1 MQYPAAWVFAA
12 VEYGV
17 GSRSKPVAF
26 RISSSVGS
34 SMAAVPGGA
43 KQGRAQKSRPRA
55 SMGRRPRA
63 GEGYAFDAYP
73 FIGQGDGQGPE
84 PSREMVIPG
93 SSS

>member
-1 MQYPAAWVFAA
+1 MQYPAAWAFAA

-43 KQGRAQKSRPRA
+43 KQGRAQKKAAREPRWA
-55 SMGRRPRA
+55 GGRGPAKGMPLMHTLLLGRETVRVPNLA
-63 GEGYAFDAYP
+63 GKW
-73 FIGQGDGQGPE
+73 
-84 PSREMVIPG
+84 
-93 SSS
+93 